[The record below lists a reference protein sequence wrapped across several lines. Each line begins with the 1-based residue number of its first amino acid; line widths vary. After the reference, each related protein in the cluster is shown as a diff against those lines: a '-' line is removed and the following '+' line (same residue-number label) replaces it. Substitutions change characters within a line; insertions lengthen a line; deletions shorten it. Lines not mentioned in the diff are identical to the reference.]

1 MLMRTPSEVSPDR
14 LGTAD
19 PSIDRAVQSTM
30 AAPLEN
36 TQRDGVVFIGKGSKF
51 VGDLS
56 DCTMAEIQGSL
67 EGTIVANAVVIQQ
80 GGVFKGTMV
89 TDQVE
94 VHGVVEGTV
103 TVHDLLD
110 MRSSGIVSGDLTY
123 GRLAVA
129 DGGHIFGTVKR
140 HQPVAESSVEAGNV
154 VSLNNAAL
162 HDDGSAVRWQT

>member
-1 MLMRTPSEVSPDR
+1 MLMRTPSEVPLELLSA
-14 LGTAD
+14 TD
-19 PSIDRAVQSTM
+19 PSIDRAAQSPT

-56 DCTMAEIQGSL
+56 DCTMAEIQGAL
-67 EGTIVANAVVIQQ
+67 EGTLVANAVVIQH

-89 TDQVE
+89 TDQAE
-94 VHGVVEGTV
+94 VHGVVEGTL

-140 HQPVAESSVEAGNV
+140 HQPVAANPVEAGNV
-154 VSLNNAAL
+154 VTLGSAAVP
-162 HDDGSAVRWQT
+162 DDGSIMRWQT